1 MESALLT
8 LEKRFFC
15 LSYISDRSWLES
27 VLHADFSELGKSG
40 ERFGRQ
46 ETIDALLACTEDRK
60 IVIYNFSEERLT
72 ENCRMVHFIT
82 GDGDKF
88 FYRTSIW
95 IGQDAPQLRYH
106 QALPIARPEVL
117 MVF

>member
-8 LEKRFFC
+8 LEKNFFR

-40 ERFGRQ
+40 ERFDRQ

-60 IVIYNFSEERLT
+60 IVIYNFSEEKLT
-72 ENCRMVHFIT
+72 ENCRMVHYIT
-82 GDGDKF
+82 GNADKF

-95 IGQDAPQLRYH
+95 IGQAEPQLRYH
-106 QALPIARPEVL
+106 QASLIARPEML
-117 MVF
+117 SES